1 MSAEMRQIDPP
12 DEAEPVGSVMYR
24 VSMNMNVST
33 DEINERILSTDPD
46 NVEGIEWEQKKNTG
60 YVYN

>member
-1 MSAEMRQIDPP
+1 
-12 DEAEPVGSVMYR
+12 MYR

-33 DEINERILSTDPD
+33 DEINERILTTDPV